1 MPWFLYRVKDPENL
15 TDDIKMKLETKH
27 GKDKTSFKGEMIEN
41 ELYKSGDDVL
51 VCDSNGDNTW
61 AMGTSSATRCLKE
74 KSRTQLKVEQY
85 EYSYIKMQR
94 RAAQCCVWWWHRW
107 RFRCQSYR
115 CTPDTNHDSE
125 NDCQY
130 AVVNKSRKMWIN
142 FE

>member
-1 MPWFLYRVKDPENL
+1 MYRVKDPENL

-74 KSRTQLKVEQY
+74 QSRTQLKVEQD
-85 EYSYIKMQR
+85 EYSYPCNILKCKEERLNVAFDDDTDGDLDVKATGVLQ
-94 RAAQCCVWWWHRW
+94 
-107 RFRCQSYR
+107 
-115 CTPDTNHDSE
+115 TPNHDSE

-130 AVVNKSRKMWIN
+130 AVVNKSRKM
-142 FE
+142 